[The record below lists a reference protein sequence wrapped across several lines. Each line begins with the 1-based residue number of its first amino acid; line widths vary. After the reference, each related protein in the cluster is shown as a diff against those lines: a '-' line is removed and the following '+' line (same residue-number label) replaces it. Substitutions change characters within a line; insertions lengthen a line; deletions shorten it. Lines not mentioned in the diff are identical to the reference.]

1 MGLDDEGFLSKEAEN
16 AIELIRG
23 KHKRH
28 FELLW
33 RVNKYFQNL
42 KYRLSVFS
50 KDGQQVIS
58 TCLMIK
64 LLNDIQGAVLLL
76 ERGLG
81 SQARSLIRVGV
92 EALIVLGNVCNSAE
106 FFQIYVYAGEKERLK
121 LMRAI
126 KKSTSPALEDVKA
139 HITEEMIDEVSKEI
153 TEANVKK
160 ERIEEWA
167 TQAKLEGLYDGAYRL
182 FSQDIHSTPRA
193 IECYLETDEAGEP
206 TTFSGGP
213 ETEKDFG
220 AELIAVIMLM
230 LEGME
235 YINHLFGLNIKDEL
249 EKFRSEL
256 VSVNVP

>member
-33 RVNKYFQNL
+33 RVNKCFQNL

-81 SQARSLIRVGV
+81 SQARSLIRG
-92 EALIVLGNVCNSAE
+92 
-106 FFQIYVYAGEKERLK
+106 
-121 LMRAI
+121 
-126 KKSTSPALEDVKA
+126 
-139 HITEEMIDEVSKEI
+139 
-153 TEANVKK
+153 
-160 ERIEEWA
+160 
-167 TQAKLEGLYDGAYRL
+167 
-182 FSQDIHSTPRA
+182 
-193 IECYLETDEAGEP
+193 
-206 TTFSGGP
+206 TF
-213 ETEKDFG
+213 
-220 AELIAVIMLM
+220 
-230 LEGME
+230 
-235 YINHLFGLNIKDEL
+235 
-249 EKFRSEL
+249 
-256 VSVNVP
+256 